1 MAPNDASL
9 WPRAASKLGRF
20 VMEPQGVRAPLVL
33 FLCRSNTTSSIM
45 AEAILRQLAPGRWR
59 AGSAGDAPVGRA
71 VHPVALQTL
80 RDHGVETRGLR
91 PRLWGEF
98 FGLGREPVR
107 ILITLA
113 DVEAARVNWELD
125 NGKLARG
132 VWPMPDPGDAIGDEV
147 EVRQAFEAAF
157 ECLARRAAR
166 LLALHAERL
175 APADLANALHEIA
188 QQT

>member
-1 MAPNDASL
+1 
-9 WPRAASKLGRF
+9 
-20 VMEPQGVRAPLVL
+20 
-33 FLCRSNTTSSIM
+33 M
-45 AEAILRQLAPGRWR
+45 AEAILRQSAQGRWR

-113 DVEAARVNWELD
+113 DVEAARVSWELD
-125 NGKLARG
+125 NSKLARG
-132 VWPMPDPGDAIGDEV
+132 AWPMPDPGDTAGSEAEV
-147 EVRQAFEAAF
+147 QQAFEAAF
-157 ECLARRAAR
+157 ACLARRIGR
-166 LLALHAERL
+166 LLALHAEQL
-175 APADLANALHEIA
+175 APADLASALDEIA
-188 QQT
+188 RQT